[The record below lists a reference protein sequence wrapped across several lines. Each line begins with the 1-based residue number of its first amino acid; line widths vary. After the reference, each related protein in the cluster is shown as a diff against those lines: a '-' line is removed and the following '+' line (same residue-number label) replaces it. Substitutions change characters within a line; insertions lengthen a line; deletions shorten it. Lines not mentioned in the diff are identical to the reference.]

1 MNTEMVLKYET
12 GGLTL
17 DEAVL
22 LFTNLME
29 TGEIWNLPTGYLDDA
44 AKLLDLGQLPTTIKE
59 TMQ

>member
-1 MNTEMVLKYET
+1 MNTDMVLKYET

-22 LFTNLME
+22 LFTGLIE
-29 TGEIWNLPTGYLDDA
+29 TGEIWQLPTGYLDDA
-44 AKLLDLGQLPTTIKE
+44 VKLLDLGQLPITKE